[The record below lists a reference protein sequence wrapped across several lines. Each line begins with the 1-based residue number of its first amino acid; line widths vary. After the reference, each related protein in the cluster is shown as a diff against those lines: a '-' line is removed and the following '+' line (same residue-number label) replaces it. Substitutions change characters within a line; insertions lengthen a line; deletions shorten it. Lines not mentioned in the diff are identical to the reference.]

1 MLKMTGIEVKLFSD
15 TDMYLFIERG
25 IRGAISFISK
35 RYSKANNKHMKCC
48 NSGKESN
55 FIMYMI
61 ELNLYGWAMS
71 QYLPYEV
78 FNQLKQKEIDKFNIN
93 SIGEIFPVGYI
104 LKVDLDY
111 PDDLHDLCNDCS
123 LAPEKFKVNHDMLPN
138 YCSNIANN
146 FVIKIAGVNK
156 SIPNLCNKNKYVLH
170 YRNLQLHLSS
180 GMELTKVHTVLKFK
194 QFDWLKKHIGFNT
207 DKTKNAAISSE
218 KDFFTLMINSAF
230 GKAIENLRRR
240 INVRL
245 VNNVEHYKEYVSKS
259 NSISQ
264 KIFSENFIAI
274 HETKQVF
281 CCYS

>member
-1 MLKMTGIEVKLFSD
+1 MTGIEVKLFSD

-48 NSGKESN
+48 NGGKESN

-71 QYLPYEV
+71 QYLPYEG

-111 PDDLHDLCNDCS
+111 PDDLHDSCNDCS

-146 FVIKIAGVNK
+146 FVIKL
-156 SIPNLCNKNKYVLH
+156 PVLI
-170 YRNLQLHLSS
+170 N
-180 GMELTKVHTVLKFK
+180 
-194 QFDWLKKHIGFNT
+194 QFQIYAIKINMFFITEIFNCICHQEW
-207 DKTKNAAISSE
+207 N
-218 KDFFTLMINSAF
+218 
-230 GKAIENLRRR
+230 
-240 INVRL
+240 
-245 VNNVEHYKEYVSKS
+245 
-259 NSISQ
+259 
-264 KIFSENFIAI
+264 
-274 HETKQVF
+274 
-281 CCYS
+281 